1 MLVQFGTNGP
11 TLSANS
17 KTFST
22 GSTGFGGYGKIEI
35 DGARYQVS
43 MSIVR
48 IGSKPQQIAAPAIAA
63 DFE

>member
-1 MLVQFGTNGP
+1 MIVTFGHNGP
-11 TLSANS
+11 TLTANS

-48 IGSKPQQIAAPAIAA
+48 IGSKPQTAQLPAQQTDA
-63 DFE
+63 E